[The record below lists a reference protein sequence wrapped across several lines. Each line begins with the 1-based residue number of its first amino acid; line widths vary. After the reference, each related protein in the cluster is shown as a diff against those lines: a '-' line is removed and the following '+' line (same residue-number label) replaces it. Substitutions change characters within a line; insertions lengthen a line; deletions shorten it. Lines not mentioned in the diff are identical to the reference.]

1 VASRGA
7 TLIKITVQTQK
18 KRWSEDV
25 ANALGRIIISDTT
38 SDYVKKSIATYEH
51 KKKTYD
57 AELASLSAMIDTYNR
72 TLDSQR
78 LDLLAK
84 LIVVN
89 QLDAAIQL
97 QGNLNDNLATTDQ
110 QLTLAQNIEIA
121 QVISKAVGVKTT
133 ARSRRNS
140 ILVGALIGLI
150 GGAIA
155 AIAADTH
162 ARRARI
168 A

>member
-1 VASRGA
+1 MASRGA

-38 SDYVKKSIATYEH
+38 SDYVKKSIATYER